1 MDEALTTSPTF
12 QLHFSKQIYC
22 VELSP
27 YEWSQHLICIA
38 LAEEIVIGTIKFQ
51 DEDETVE
58 DIAYNH
64 FRTFRHDTRPHAV
77 AWSPETS
84 LSVVPKVLMFC
95 VAGADFKIRLY
106 SSDMNNNTVHE
117 MEGHKDYIN
126 SICYET
132 EGEILASVSD
142 DHMCKLWAIKE
153 EDECIFT
160 FYLTSPGMSVC
171 FHPEK
176 SGKFLVG
183 EKNGLIHMYDVRSQ
197 QAIMSLDTDV
207 VPLMSIDWG
216 PNPLKVAGMAAGK
229 LILWDTSKP
238 SPLVQGGSPFHIE
251 GGLMVKFSP
260 AYEYF
265 VASIGR
271 PDNFLK
277 VTNIKTEEKIICG
290 QVKLIG
296 GISWH
301 YKLPYICAAS
311 DREICF
317 WKVTLN

>member
-1 MDEALTTSPTF
+1 MDEALTTPPTF

-27 YEWSQHLICIA
+27 YEWSQQLICIA

-58 DIAYNH
+58 DIAYSP
-64 FRTFRHDTRPHAV
+64 FRTFCHSVRPHAV

-106 SSDMNNNTVHE
+106 SSDMTNDTVHE
-117 MEGHKDYIN
+117 MKGHKDYIN

-142 DHMCKLWAIKE
+142 DHTCKLWAVKE
-153 EDECIFT
+153 DDECIST
-160 FYLTSPGMSVC
+160 FYLTSPGMSIR

-176 SGKFLVG
+176 SGKLLIG

-197 QAIMSLDTDV
+197 QAIMSLDADV

-216 PNPLKVAGMAAGK
+216 PNPLKVAGIAAGK
-229 LILWDTSKP
+229 LILWDISKP
-238 SPLVQGGSPFHIE
+238 SPPLELRPLHME
-251 GGLMVKFSP
+251 GGLTVKFSP

-271 PDNFLK
+271 PDNLLK
-277 VTNIKTEEKIICG
+277 VTNIRSEQEVICG

-301 YKLPYICAAS
+301 YKLPYICATS
-311 DREICF
+311 DREIRF

>member
-1 MDEALTTSPTF
+1 MDEALTTPPTY

-27 YEWSQHLICIA
+27 YEWSQHLICVA

-58 DIAYNH
+58 DIAYKP
-64 FRTFRHDTRPHAV
+64 FRTFRHDTRPHAI

-106 SSDMNNNTVHE
+106 SSDLNENTVCQ

-132 EGEILASVSD
+132 EGELLASVSD
-142 DHMCKLWAIKE
+142 DHTCKLWAVK
-153 EDECIFT
+153 EDEKCIST
-160 FYLTSPGMSVC
+160 FYLTSPGMSVN
-171 FHPEK
+171 FHLEK
-176 SGKFLVG
+176 SGKLLVG

-197 QAIMSLDTDV
+197 QAIMSLDTDI

-216 PNPLKVAGMAAGK
+216 PNPLKVAAIAAGK
-229 LILWDTSKP
+229 LILWDISKP
-238 SPLVQGGSPFHIE
+238 SPPLESKPLHIE
-251 GGLMVKFSP
+251 GGLIVKFFLG
-260 AYEYF
+260 YENF

-271 PDNFLK
+271 PDNLLK
-277 VTNIKTEEKIICG
+277 VTNIKTEQEIICG

-296 GISWH
+296 GITCH
-301 YKLPYICAAS
+301 YKLPYVCATS
-311 DREICF
+311 DREIRF
-317 WKVTLN
+317 WKITSN